1 MNNTVKTFYTD
12 YCIMHDN
19 NSTTMKQELKRIIN
33 NIREKR
39 EEKKFTQEYMGSSLG
54 ISQNAY
60 SKIELHQ
67 SKLTLERLLLI
78 SELLEIDTATL
89 LGYKNTTKKD
99 LS

>member
-1 MNNTVKTFYTD
+1 
-12 YCIMHDN
+12 
-19 NSTTMKQELKRIIN
+19 MKQELKKIIN

-39 EEKKFTQEYMGSSLG
+39 EEKRLTQEYMGSSLG

-67 SKLTLERLLLI
+67 SKLTLERLLKI
-78 SELLEIDTATL
+78 SELLDVDPATL
-89 LGYKNTTKKD
+89 LGYKNVTKKD